1 VLGAWKGGGQLKD
14 SQIEIEALLA
24 AIIAYLLD
32 HYLEDLVHKR
42 LFYELGCHHDQ
53 ARCWAFWHPRTLS

>member
-1 VLGAWKGGGQLKD
+1 MLGARKRGGQVKD

-24 AIIAYLLD
+24 AIMAYLLA
-32 HYLEDLVHKR
+32 HCLEDLGHWR

-53 ARCWAFWHPRTLS
+53 ARCWAS

>member
-1 VLGAWKGGGQLKD
+1 VHKSLAMLGAWKGGSQVKD

-24 AIIAYLLD
+24 AIMAYLLA
-32 HYLEDLVHKR
+32 HCLEDLGHRR

-53 ARCWAFWHPRTLS
+53 ARCWAS